1 MKPFLWALEGI
12 FHAVRSER
20 NMRIHLVA
28 SCLVLFFAI
37 WLQTS
42 ALENL
47 LLFGWIVAVV
57 CLELVNTA
65 IERTVDL
72 VTSEIHPLAKRAK
85 DVAAGAVLV
94 ASVGAAITAFVIF
107 GPALIDM
114 L

>member
-12 FHAVRSER
+12 VHAVRTER

-28 SCLVLFFAI
+28 SCLVLLFAV

-42 ALENL
+42 VLENL

-72 VTSEIHPLAKRAK
+72 VTKEVRPLAKRAK

-94 ASVGAAITAFVIF
+94 ASVGAAITALVIF
-107 GPALIDM
+107 GPALLNM